1 MIGFYCFCQGEV
13 KSKTYLDVQKIARD
27 TINKIGY
34 TKGDYMFDGNSCG
47 VLSRSI
53 LFRPNFQIWLAPK
66 YFEFSVVPDCK
77 LPNDNL
83 VHYGHRTLG
92 NGDIY
97 FITNQ
102 TDKKQKLQVIL
113 HFKTIVNRIKIDF
126 QRLLSILIASNQ
138 LPSLLFFLHTMI
150 LCRPYFFALNEELTI
165 PLKLQHRSQ

>member
-1 MIGFYCFCQGEV
+1 MNDIPYRQ
-13 KSKTYLDVQKIARD
+13 R
-27 TINKIGY
+27 
-34 TKGDYMFDGNSCG
+34 
-47 VLSRSI
+47 R
-53 LFRPNFQIWLAPK
+53 APK
-66 YFEFSVVPDCK
+66 YFGFSVVPDCK

-102 TDKKQKLQVIL
+102 TDKEQKLQVIL

>member
-1 MIGFYCFCQGEV
+1 MECRHLTIPTQENGYKTENRWVNFTNDKGEGI
-13 KSKTYLDVQKIARD
+13 KI
-27 TINKIGY
+27 T
-34 TKGDYMFDGNSCG
+34 
-47 VLSRSI
+47 
-53 LFRPNFQIWLAPK
+53 APK
-66 YFEFSVVPDCK
+66 YFGFSVVPDCK

-126 QRLLSILIASNQ
+126 QRLLSILIELNQ
-138 LPSLLFFLHTMI
+138 FPSLLFFTYYDSMSSI
-150 LCRPYFFALNEELTI
+150 FFCA
-165 PLKLQHRSQ
+165 K